1 MGRNG
6 KKSLGSLENITKG
19 KALQN
24 EVSSVERTLESLLQG
39 RKERSALRG
48 RCGEDK
54 KLQVEDAEGRAG
66 KLWQKLSVVKWKLQN
81 L

>member
-39 RKERSALRG
+39 RKG
-48 RCGEDK
+48 
-54 KLQVEDAEGRAG
+54 
-66 KLWQKLSVVKWKLQN
+66 
-81 L
+81 